1 MLLQIDSLRLSVSFR
16 RGFDSAA
23 RNRTPVM
30 VIDKA
35 IVFNACINFTKQAE
49 GRIVT
54 ESTDLVRSAS
64 GTEFGA

>member
-1 MLLQIDSLRLSVSFR
+1 MVFG
-16 RGFDSAA
+16 RGFNGAA

-35 IVFNACINFTKQAE
+35 IVFNACINFTKQGR

-54 ESTDLVRSAS
+54 ESEDLVRSAS

>member
-1 MLLQIDSLRLSVSFR
+1 
-16 RGFDSAA
+16 
-23 RNRTPVM
+23 M

-35 IVFNACINFTKQAE
+35 IVFNACINFTKQGR

-54 ESTDLVRSAS
+54 ESEDLLRSAC